1 VLLSINA
8 TGQWKQEIKT
18 KAEPTMALPF
28 LGFLCFQVEIK
39 SSSLGQI
46 KVGLMVILP
55 TTKLAK

>member
-28 LGFLCFQVEIK
+28 LGFSCFQVKIK
-39 SSSLGQI
+39 TSSLVHG
-46 KVGLMVILP
+46 
-55 TTKLAK
+55 